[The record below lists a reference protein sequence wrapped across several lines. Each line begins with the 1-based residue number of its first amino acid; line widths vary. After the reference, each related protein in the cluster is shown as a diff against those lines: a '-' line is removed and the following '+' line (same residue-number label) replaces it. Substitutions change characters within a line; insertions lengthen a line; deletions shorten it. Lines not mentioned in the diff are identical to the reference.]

1 MSTLDPSNT
10 NASAQPSDVAMHLAY
25 AEACVVLVECLMHVM
40 VEKKLLPKDE
50 LIAAVES
57 AMATKQAMANANWH
71 RDLAPVAAGVL
82 AQIANSL
89 RALPCDDGLETRATG
104 QES

>member
-1 MSTLDPSNT
+1 
-10 NASAQPSDVAMHLAY
+10 MHLAY

-40 VEKKLLPKDE
+40 VEQKLIPKED

-57 AMATKQAMANANWH
+57 AMTAKKAMADANWH
-71 RDLAPVAAGVL
+71 QKIAPVAAGVL

-89 RALPCDDGLETRATG
+89 RAL
-104 QES
+104 